1 MKFPTTSTRREFLI
15 ASAAACGAAAIVRAA
30 DGKRGREVAWLKE
43 VQQGPAK
50 PPAGVPKLAP
60 LLVDAKGRAITTI
73 GAWRARREALRRW
86 WIDFLGV
93 LPRAKMPP
101 KYKVLK
107 EDRDAGALRQ
117 LIRYEVEPG
126 VPVEA
131 YLLMPL
137 KIAGRVPGVVVLH
150 STVDHTIRQPAGV
163 QGKPQKAFGLKLARR
178 GMVAICPRNFLWDGK
193 TDNKYTEHVRRFHR
207 RHPKSKGMA
216 RMLHDAQVATD
227 ILAAL
232 PQVDPQRL
240 GSVGHS
246 LGAKEV
252 LYLAAF
258 DERIKATVSSEGG
271 LATTYSNWDAPW
283 YLGETIRD
291 KRAFTH
297 EHHEL
302 LALCAPRAMLIL
314 GGDSADGDRSWP
326 LVAAA
331 LKVYDLHQG
340 PSRLGLFNHKKG
352 HAVPKEATQRIDEWL
367 GTYLYSG
374 RLHRS

>member
-1 MKFPTTSTRREFLI
+1 MKSPVTATTRREFLSV
-15 ASAAACGAAAIVRAA
+15 SALICGAPAVLRAA
-30 DGKRGREVAWLKE
+30 DEKGKSEVAWLKE
-43 VQQGPAK
+43 VQQAPAK
-50 PPAGVPKLAP
+50 PQANAPKLAP

-73 GAWRARREALRRW
+73 DAWRTRRDELRRW

-93 LPRAKMPP
+93 LPRAKTPP

-107 EDRDAGALRQ
+107 EDRDAGVLRQ
-117 LIRYEVEPG
+117 LIRYEVEPT
-126 VPVEA
+126 VSVEA
-131 YLLMPL
+131 YLLMPI
-137 KIAGRVPGVVVLH
+137 KVTGRVPGVVVLH
-150 STVDHTIRQPAGV
+150 STVNHTIRQPAGV
-163 QGKPQKAFGLKLARR
+163 EGKPEKAFGLKLARR

-193 TDNKYTEHVRRFHR
+193 TDHKYTEHVRRFHG

-216 RMLHDAQVATD
+216 RMLHDSQVATD

-271 LATTYSNWDAPW
+271 VSTTFSNWDAPW

-291 KRAFTH
+291 KQAFTH

-302 LALCAPRAMLIL
+302 LALCAPRAMLVL

-340 PSRLGLFNHKKG
+340 PSRLGLFNHKQG
-352 HAVPKEATQRIDEWL
+352 HAVPAVAERRIDEWL
-367 GTYLYSG
+367 GSYL
-374 RLHRS
+374 